1 VIKHLL
7 TNANAKN
14 VGVQMKTEKH
24 NCEENCC
31 HCFYGTA
38 ENCDCCLD
46 NQCDCDDCEVCEEYT
61 TQPDFTPDTSKSK
74 K

>member
-1 VIKHLL
+1 
-7 TNANAKN
+7 
-14 VGVQMKTEKH
+14 MKTKIETHDCELEK
-24 NCEENCC
+24 C

-38 ENCDCCLD
+38 EHCDCCLD